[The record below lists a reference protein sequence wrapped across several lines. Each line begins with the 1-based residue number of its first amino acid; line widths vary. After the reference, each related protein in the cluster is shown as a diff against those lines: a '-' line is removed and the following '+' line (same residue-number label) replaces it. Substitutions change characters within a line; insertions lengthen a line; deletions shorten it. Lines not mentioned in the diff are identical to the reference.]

1 MAEVLEFNEMMFT
14 NFEPK
19 MKNRYIMEIDGIQS
33 YLIKA
38 AARPSINFETVKL
51 DHINTYRKLQGKGE
65 WQDISITLYD
75 PIVPSGA
82 QQVMEWVRLGYESL
96 TGRKGYADFYKKDID
111 FYMLGPV
118 GDKIEQWKLKGA
130 FIQAANFNDLS
141 FESNDPADIELTLSY
156 DYAIL
161 EFQILSTTIY
171 LFEEGSLS
179 ENLFSFYNF
188 LVLIYLYI
196 QTNKG

>member
-1 MAEVLEFNEMMFT
+1 MAEVLELQDMFYT

-19 MKNRYIMEIDGIQS
+19 TQNRYIMEVDGIQS

-38 AARPSINFETVKL
+38 AARPSITFNSIKL

-65 WQDISITLYD
+65 WGDISITLYD

-96 TGRKGYADFYKKDID
+96 TGRKGYADFYKKDLD

-118 GDKIEQWKLKGA
+118 GDKVEQWKLKGA
-130 FIQAANFNDLS
+130 FITSVDFGSTDWGTDEPSEIAVGLA
-141 FESNDPADIELTLSY
+141 Y
-156 DYAIL
+156 DFAVL
-161 EFQILSTTIY
+161 EF
-171 LFEEGSLS
+171 
-179 ENLFSFYNF
+179 
-188 LVLIYLYI
+188 
-196 QTNKG
+196 